1 MKRIL
6 SIPLLLLSIGTYAQT
21 AKQIVLTKGQEI
33 TIITNASGD
42 ADMGMGMTLTNTS
55 NITSQMI
62 VIGEDENNY
71 SITKSLT
78 NLKMSMEGLGQNME
92 FNSDNQEDKE
102 SEIGKKIS
110 AKINNPDTF
119 LINKKTGKATSTKKD
134 IDYND
139 NPAAISGIAMGN
151 NEGKDGIEDA
161 FFIINTDKKVGDTWM
176 ESSTNK
182 KVTSKKTYTIKS
194 IDKDIAVIEVKG
206 SIEGETEQEM
216 QGSTIIMNTES
227 KIEGNITTNI
237 KTGLVYMSMINADMT
252 GNVNAMDQQMPITS
266 KSTTTTL
273 FNQ

>member
-110 AKINNPDTF
+110 AKINNPEKVRLIFEFNLDVLNEFGLETNEKILEYLNYF
-119 LINKKTGKATSTKKD
+119 LLKNNILNNSLEIKNVSFKSLKNAVNMPTSHNLINFEKLLSITQ
-134 IDYND
+134 N
-139 NPAAISGIAMGN
+139 NLSGIELIGQ
-151 NEGKDGIEDA
+151 
-161 FFIINTDKKVGDTWM
+161 
-176 ESSTNK
+176 SS
-182 KVTSKKTYTIKS
+182 
-194 IDKDIAVIEVKG
+194 
-206 SIEGETEQEM
+206 
-216 QGSTIIMNTES
+216 
-227 KIEGNITTNI
+227 
-237 KTGLVYMSMINADMT
+237 GLVSTSFN
-252 GNVNAMDQQMPITS
+252 DQIIQGLKIGQ
-266 KSTTTTL
+266 KY
-273 FNQ
+273 N